1 MSYRCWHRQLREAWA
16 NGTHNPKLE
25 KDVAAVTEE
34 LAKRYPP
41 GKELHETPPVWSR
54 EIGIKATLGAEA
66 GVKAGVE
73 HETGEGKKLVGGV
86 EAVAKA
92 GVEAEMGKV
101 AVSFPDWIRN
111 LLVEGVQFRNH
122 RKFLLR
128 MALAQLHTDNLGLAL
143 ARLWVK
149 TERVLAAIPVM
160 N

>member
-1 MSYRCWHRQLREAWA
+1 LKKTLLPSPRNLPNAI
-16 NGTHNPKLE
+16 
-25 KDVAAVTEE
+25 
-34 LAKRYPP
+34 PP

-122 RKFLLR
+122 RKVLLR

-143 ARLWVK
+143 AKLWVK
-149 TERVLAAIPVM
+149 T
-160 N
+160 

>member
-1 MSYRCWHRQLREAWA
+1 
-16 NGTHNPKLE
+16 
-25 KDVAAVTEE
+25 
-34 LAKRYPP
+34 
-41 GKELHETPPVWSR
+41 VWSR

-122 RKFLLR
+122 RKVLLR

-143 ARLWVK
+143 AKLWVK
-149 TERVLAAIPVM
+149 T
-160 N
+160 

>member
-1 MSYRCWHRQLREAWA
+1 M
-16 NGTHNPKLE
+16 
-25 KDVAAVTEE
+25 
-34 LAKRYPP
+34 
-41 GKELHETPPVWSR
+41 WSR

-111 LLVEGVQFRNH
+111 LLVEGRSVPQPPESPAENGTGPATYR
-122 RKFLLR
+122 
-128 MALAQLHTDNLGLAL
+128 
-143 ARLWVK
+143 
-149 TERVLAAIPVM
+149 
-160 N
+160 